1 MRYWAGPLTLS
12 ATGIGKQFALGFQP
26 TWATLTVCGK
36 SSDTASH
43 KSRGVIDNTNY
54 QYCQSTFMD
63 TYGGKSVNTETKC
76 VSHYER
82 VAGTIEEVLSA
93 SFNSFY
99 VSGIKLDV
107 TIANSSYPVLIEC
120 GN

>member
-1 MRYWAGPLTLS
+1 MKYWAGPLTIS
-12 ATGIGKQFALGFQP
+12 ATGVGKKFAVGFQP
-26 TWATLTVCGK
+26 TWAILTVCGK
-36 SSDTASH
+36 ASDTACH
-43 KSRGVIDNTNY
+43 TSRGVIDTTNY

-63 TYGGKSVNTETKC
+63 TYGGKSINTETKC

-82 VAGTIEEVLSA
+82 VAGNIQEILSA

-99 VSGIKLDV
+99 TTGIKLDV
-107 TIANSSYPVLIEC
+107 TIANTSYQVLIEC